1 MDQISDSVVDRSPA
15 ALTFLENLYL
25 FNVNMQFRVNE
36 EASGAALNLGK
47 AFFLHLHGRMDVMD
61 VGFFILCFICC
72 YDVHES
78 TRFMGRMN

>member
-1 MDQISDSVVDRSPA
+1 MLCRGWRWMDQIKWGGV
-15 ALTFLENLYL
+15 E
-25 FNVNMQFRVNE
+25 
-36 EASGAALNLGK
+36 LGK
-47 AFFLHLHGRMDVMD
+47 GVLLHLHGRMDVVD